1 MKSGKS
7 GGKGERD
14 TKRERKRE
22 RDWRTE
28 AFHLEHGGRDEG
40 KDGS

>member
-7 GGKGERD
+7 GGKGEGD
-14 TKRERKRE
+14 TEGERE

>member
-14 TKRERKRE
+14 TQRERE
-22 RDWRTE
+22 RGWRTE